1 MEVVNSENVIAD
13 ILNVILVLFKELTS
27 VLVEDEARDSTFTA
41 MGGDVA
47 DLIDVVETI
56 IESSG

>member
-1 MEVVNSENVIAD
+1 MEVVNTKDVIAD
-13 ILNVILVLFKELTS
+13 VLNVVLVLFKELTS
-27 VLVEDEARDSTFTA
+27 LFVEDEARDSTFTA

-47 DLIDVVETI
+47 DLVDVVETI